1 MDIDGQGE
9 GWTKCS
15 GWPHRTD
22 RRLTGVLD
30 NLGRIKKPDWERAC
44 RRCPGWDVTG
54 TNMLADQAARGSDER
69 LWWYLPVPEA
79 QD

>member
-1 MDIDGQGE
+1 MQWVAPPNG
-9 GWTKCS
+9 S
-15 GWPHRTD
+15 AAD
-22 RRLTGVLD
+22 RVLD

-54 TNMLADQAARGSDER
+54 TKMLADQAARGSDER